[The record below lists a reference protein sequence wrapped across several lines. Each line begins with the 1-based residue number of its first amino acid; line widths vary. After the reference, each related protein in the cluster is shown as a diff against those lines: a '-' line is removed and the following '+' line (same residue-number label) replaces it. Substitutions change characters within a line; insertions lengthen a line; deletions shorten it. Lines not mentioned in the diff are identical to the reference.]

1 MFPGL
6 LNLIYIEMG
15 DIKIHIIYLL
25 VLLTFF
31 SACSIK
37 EEVPGEP
44 VTIGETKVR
53 FELFTKAGTYGL
65 PVSRAGENESVVDQ
79 QPWVLVFLGTG
90 GTASFV
96 EAVQAE
102 LYNGKT
108 YVYLEEQAGNCQLL
122 ILANSPNRFYM
133 NGVGYAYT
141 ADNLVNTLRGRDL
154 DYACRNLLTEALI
167 DPQYTVPY
175 SGQKLPMS
183 DLVNLSK
190 IDASVTIP
198 NIQLKRIVGKIV
210 VENMDADF
218 VLEGITVV
226 ANVAKNSK
234 LHNLTDALEQNIGA
248 ENLVEYRKD
257 DSYALNIVDA
267 EEIVTGGQTTKNN
280 PLYVYETHSL
290 SNDTYLVIRG
300 QYKGE
305 MFFYKMALVNN
316 DQHVLD
322 ILRNTE
328 YIFTITS
335 VRGRG
340 FISMADAKAS
350 LASNTNLD
358 YSILVQEE
366 SSYEIVSN
374 NEYYLGVTNSHFEIY
389 ASAASGTAYVAFSLI
404 TDCKSESIGERTI
417 TATSGL
423 RIVSPVDGMI
433 PVSTTLPSQVKIEM
447 LAGFTSG
454 EIELRLGNLRKTVT
468 VKRREQ
474 VTSSGTII
482 SSFID
487 DGYYISAY
495 VEDYVNH
502 SWLKLGPEEGEV
514 RNDPDYIYVD
524 NGKIKLYVEQNT
536 SGNREGVVYVS
547 VGKGITQRIKVYIT
561 QGIPSS

>member
-1 MFPGL
+1 
-6 LNLIYIEMG
+6 MG

-122 ILANSPNRFYM
+122 ILANSPSRFYM

-141 ADNLVNTLRGRDL
+141 ADNFVNTLRGRDL

-210 VENMDADF
+210 VENTDADF

-226 ANVAKNSK
+226 TNVAKNSK

-248 ENLVEYRKD
+248 DNLVEYRKD

-524 NGKIKLYVEQNT
+524 NGKIKLYVEKNT

>member
-1 MFPGL
+1 
-6 LNLIYIEMG
+6 MG

-65 PVSRAGENESVVDQ
+65 PVSRVGENESVVDQ

-122 ILANSPNRFYM
+122 ILANSPSRFYM

-141 ADNLVNTLRGRDL
+141 ADNFVNTLRGRDL

-175 SGQKLPMS
+175 IGQKLPMS

-210 VENMDADF
+210 VENTDADF

-226 ANVAKNSK
+226 TNVAKNSK

-248 ENLVEYRKD
+248 DNLVEYRKD

-300 QYKGE
+300 HYKGE
-305 MFFYKMALVNN
+305 SFFYKMALVNN

-524 NGKIKLYVEQNT
+524 NGKIKLYVEKNT

>member
-1 MFPGL
+1 
-6 LNLIYIEMG
+6 MG

-79 QPWVLVFLGTG
+79 QPWVLVFLGTS

-122 ILANSPNRFYM
+122 ILANSPSRFYM

-141 ADNLVNTLRGRDL
+141 ADNFVNTLRGRDL

-175 SGQKLPMS
+175 IGQKLPMS

-248 ENLVEYRKD
+248 DNLVEYRKD

-300 QYKGE
+300 HYKGE
-305 MFFYKMALVNN
+305 SFFYKMALVNN

-524 NGKIKLYVEQNT
+524 NGKIKLYVEKNT

>member
-1 MFPGL
+1 
-6 LNLIYIEMG
+6 MG
-15 DIKIHIIYLL
+15 DIKVHIIYLL

-122 ILANSPNRFYM
+122 ILANSPSRFYM

-141 ADNLVNTLRGRDL
+141 ADNFVNTLRGRDL

-210 VENMDADF
+210 VENTDADF

-226 ANVAKNSK
+226 TNVAKNSK

-248 ENLVEYRKD
+248 DNLVEYRKD

-300 QYKGE
+300 HYKGE
-305 MFFYKMALVNN
+305 SFFYKMALVNN

-524 NGKIKLYVEQNT
+524 NGKIKLYVEKNT

>member
-1 MFPGL
+1 
-6 LNLIYIEMG
+6 MG
-15 DIKIHIIYLL
+15 DIKVHIIYLL

-122 ILANSPNRFYM
+122 ILANSPSRFYM

-141 ADNLVNTLRGRDL
+141 ADNFVNTLRGRDL

-175 SGQKLPMS
+175 IGQKLPMS

-210 VENMDADF
+210 VENTDADF

-226 ANVAKNSK
+226 TNVAKNSK

-248 ENLVEYRKD
+248 DNLVEYRKD

-300 QYKGE
+300 HYKGVS
-305 MFFYKMALVNN
+305 FFYKMALVNN

-524 NGKIKLYVEQNT
+524 NGKIKLYVEKNT

>member
-1 MFPGL
+1 
-6 LNLIYIEMG
+6 MG

-53 FELFTKAGTYGL
+53 FELFTKAGTYGF

-122 ILANSPNRFYM
+122 ILANSPSRFYM

-141 ADNLVNTLRGRDL
+141 ADNFVNTLRGRDL

-175 SGQKLPMS
+175 IGQKLPMS

-210 VENMDADF
+210 VENTDADF

-226 ANVAKNSK
+226 TNVAKNSK

-248 ENLVEYRKD
+248 DNLVEYRKD

-300 QYKGE
+300 HYKGE
-305 MFFYKMALVNN
+305 SFLKKMALVNN

-524 NGKIKLYVEQNT
+524 NGKIKLYVEKNT

>member
-1 MFPGL
+1 
-6 LNLIYIEMG
+6 MG

-141 ADNLVNTLRGRDL
+141 ADNFVNTLRGRDL

-175 SGQKLPMS
+175 IGQKLPMS

-210 VENMDADF
+210 VENTDADF
-218 VLEGITVV
+218 VLEGIAVV

-404 TDCKSESIGERTI
+404 TDCKSENIGERTI

-468 VKRREQ
+468 VKKREQ

-524 NGKIKLYVEQNT
+524 NGKIKLYVEKNT

>member
-1 MFPGL
+1 
-6 LNLIYIEMG
+6 MG

-122 ILANSPNRFYM
+122 ILANSPSRFYM

-141 ADNLVNTLRGRDL
+141 ADNFVNTLRGRDL

-175 SGQKLPMS
+175 IGQKLPMS

-524 NGKIKLYVEQNT
+524 NGKIKLYVEKNT

>member
-1 MFPGL
+1 M
-6 LNLIYIEMG
+6 
-15 DIKIHIIYLL
+15 
-25 VLLTFF
+25 LLTFF

>member
-1 MFPGL
+1 
-6 LNLIYIEMG
+6 MG

-122 ILANSPNRFYM
+122 ILANSPSRFYM

-175 SGQKLPMS
+175 IGQKLPMS

-210 VENMDADF
+210 VENTDADF

-226 ANVAKNSK
+226 TNVAKNSK

-248 ENLVEYRKD
+248 DNLVEYRKD

-524 NGKIKLYVEQNT
+524 NGKIKLYVEKNT

>member
-1 MFPGL
+1 
-6 LNLIYIEMG
+6 MG

-79 QPWVLVFLGTG
+79 PPWVLVFLGTG

-141 ADNLVNTLRGRDL
+141 ADNFVNTLRGRDL

-175 SGQKLPMS
+175 IGQKLPMS

-248 ENLVEYRKD
+248 DNLVEYRKD

-300 QYKGE
+300 HYKGE
-305 MFFYKMALVNN
+305 SFFYKMALVNN

>member
-1 MFPGL
+1 
-6 LNLIYIEMG
+6 MG
-15 DIKIHIIYLL
+15 DIKVHIIYLL

-122 ILANSPNRFYM
+122 ILANSPSRFYM

-141 ADNLVNTLRGRDL
+141 ADNFVNTLRGRDL

-175 SGQKLPMS
+175 IGQKLPMS

-210 VENMDADF
+210 VENTDADF

-226 ANVAKNSK
+226 TNVAKNSK

-248 ENLVEYRKD
+248 DNLVEYRKD

-300 QYKGE
+300 HYKGE
-305 MFFYKMALVNN
+305 SFFYKMALVNN

-404 TDCKSESIGERTI
+404 TDCKSESIGDRTI

-524 NGKIKLYVEQNT
+524 NGKIKLYVEKNT

>member
-1 MFPGL
+1 
-6 LNLIYIEMG
+6 MG

-141 ADNLVNTLRGRDL
+141 ADNFVNTLRGRDL

-210 VENMDADF
+210 VENTDADF

>member
-1 MFPGL
+1 
-6 LNLIYIEMG
+6 MG
-15 DIKIHIIYLL
+15 DIKVHIIYLL

-122 ILANSPNRFYM
+122 ILANSPSRFYM

-141 ADNLVNTLRGRDL
+141 ADNFVNTLRGRDL

-175 SGQKLPMS
+175 IGQKLPMS

-210 VENMDADF
+210 VENTDADF

-226 ANVAKNSK
+226 TNVAKNSK

-248 ENLVEYRKD
+248 DNLVEYRKD

-290 SNDTYLVIRG
+290 SYDTYLVIRG
-300 QYKGE
+300 HYKGDS
-305 MFFYKMALVNN
+305 FFYKMALVNN

-524 NGKIKLYVEQNT
+524 NGKIKLYVEKNT

>member
-1 MFPGL
+1 
-6 LNLIYIEMG
+6 MG

-141 ADNLVNTLRGRDL
+141 ADNFVNTLRGRDL

-175 SGQKLPMS
+175 IGQKLPMS

-210 VENMDADF
+210 VENTDADF

-226 ANVAKNSK
+226 TNVAKNSK

-248 ENLVEYRKD
+248 DNLVEYRKD

-300 QYKGE
+300 HYKGE
-305 MFFYKMALVNN
+305 SFFYKMALVNN

-524 NGKIKLYVEQNT
+524 NGKIKLYVEKNT

>member
-1 MFPGL
+1 M
-6 LNLIYIEMG
+6 
-15 DIKIHIIYLL
+15 
-25 VLLTFF
+25 LLTFF

-122 ILANSPNRFYM
+122 ILANSPSRFYM

-141 ADNLVNTLRGRDL
+141 ADNFVNTLRGRDL

-175 SGQKLPMS
+175 IGQKLPMS

-210 VENMDADF
+210 VENTDADF

-226 ANVAKNSK
+226 TNVAKNSK

-248 ENLVEYRKD
+248 DNLVEYRKD

-300 QYKGE
+300 HYKGE
-305 MFFYKMALVNN
+305 SFFYKMALVNN

-524 NGKIKLYVEQNT
+524 NGKIKLYVEKNT

>member
-1 MFPGL
+1 
-6 LNLIYIEMG
+6 MG

-122 ILANSPNRFYM
+122 ILANSPSRFYM

-141 ADNLVNTLRGRDL
+141 ADNFVNTLRGRDL

-175 SGQKLPMS
+175 IGQKLPMS

-210 VENMDADF
+210 VENTDADF

-226 ANVAKNSK
+226 TNVAKNSK

-248 ENLVEYRKD
+248 DNLVEYRKD

-300 QYKGE
+300 HYKGE
-305 MFFYKMALVNN
+305 SFFYKMALVNN

-447 LAGFTSG
+447 LAGFTSV

-524 NGKIKLYVEQNT
+524 NGKIKLYVEKNT

>member
-1 MFPGL
+1 
-6 LNLIYIEMG
+6 MG

-79 QPWVLVFLGTG
+79 QPWVLVFLGTS

-122 ILANSPNRFYM
+122 ILANSPSRFYM

-141 ADNLVNTLRGRDL
+141 ADNFVNTLRGRDL

-175 SGQKLPMS
+175 IGQKLPMS

-210 VENMDADF
+210 VENTDADF

-226 ANVAKNSK
+226 TNVAKNSK

-248 ENLVEYRKD
+248 DNLVEYRKD

-300 QYKGE
+300 HYKGE
-305 MFFYKMALVNN
+305 SFFYKMALVNN

-524 NGKIKLYVEQNT
+524 NGKIKLYVEKNT

>member
-1 MFPGL
+1 
-6 LNLIYIEMG
+6 MG

-53 FELFTKAGTYGL
+53 FGLFTKAGTYGL

-79 QPWVLVFLGTG
+79 QPWVLVFLGTS

-122 ILANSPNRFYM
+122 ILANSPSRFYM

-141 ADNLVNTLRGRDL
+141 ADNFVNTLRGRDL

-175 SGQKLPMS
+175 IGQKLPMS

-210 VENMDADF
+210 VENTDADF

-226 ANVAKNSK
+226 TNVAKNSK

-248 ENLVEYRKD
+248 DNLVEYRKD

-300 QYKGE
+300 HYKGE
-305 MFFYKMALVNN
+305 SFFYKMALVNN

-524 NGKIKLYVEQNT
+524 NGKIKLYVEKNT

>member
-1 MFPGL
+1 
-6 LNLIYIEMG
+6 MG
-15 DIKIHIIYLL
+15 DIKVHIIYLL

-122 ILANSPNRFYM
+122 ILANSPSRFYM

-141 ADNLVNTLRGRDL
+141 ADNFVNTLRGRDL

-175 SGQKLPMS
+175 IGQKLPMS

-210 VENMDADF
+210 VENTDADF

-226 ANVAKNSK
+226 TNVAKNSK

-248 ENLVEYRKD
+248 DNLVEYRKD

-300 QYKGE
+300 HYKGE
-305 MFFYKMALVNN
+305 SFFYKMALVNN

-454 EIELRLGNLRKTVT
+454 EIELCLGNLRKTVT

-524 NGKIKLYVEQNT
+524 NGKIKLYVEKNT

>member
-1 MFPGL
+1 
-6 LNLIYIEMG
+6 MG

-122 ILANSPNRFYM
+122 ILANSPSRFYM

-141 ADNLVNTLRGRDL
+141 ADNFVNTLRGRDL

-175 SGQKLPMS
+175 IGQKLPMS

-210 VENMDADF
+210 VENTDADF

-226 ANVAKNSK
+226 TNVAKNSK

-248 ENLVEYRKD
+248 DNLVEYRKD

-300 QYKGE
+300 HYKGE
-305 MFFYKMALVNN
+305 SFFYKMALVNN

-389 ASAASGTAYVAFSLI
+389 ASAASGMAYVAFSLI

>member
-1 MFPGL
+1 
-6 LNLIYIEMG
+6 MG

-122 ILANSPNRFYM
+122 ILANSPSRFYM

-141 ADNLVNTLRGRDL
+141 ADNFVNTLRGRDL

-175 SGQKLPMS
+175 IGQKLPMS

-210 VENMDADF
+210 VENTDADF

-226 ANVAKNSK
+226 TNVAKNSK

-248 ENLVEYRKD
+248 DNLVEYRKD

-300 QYKGE
+300 HYKGE
-305 MFFYKMALVNN
+305 SFFYKMALVNN

>member
-1 MFPGL
+1 
-6 LNLIYIEMG
+6 MG

-122 ILANSPNRFYM
+122 ILANSPSRFYM

-141 ADNLVNTLRGRDL
+141 ADNFVNTLRGRDL

-210 VENMDADF
+210 VENTDADF

-226 ANVAKNSK
+226 TNVAKNSK

-248 ENLVEYRKD
+248 DNLVEYRKD

-300 QYKGE
+300 HYKGE
-305 MFFYKMALVNN
+305 SFFYKMALVNN

-524 NGKIKLYVEQNT
+524 NGKIKLYVEKNT

>member
-1 MFPGL
+1 
-6 LNLIYIEMG
+6 MG

-122 ILANSPNRFYM
+122 ILANSPSRFYM

-141 ADNLVNTLRGRDL
+141 ADNFVNTLRGRDL

-175 SGQKLPMS
+175 IGQKLPMS

-210 VENMDADF
+210 VENTDADF

-226 ANVAKNSK
+226 TNVAKNSK

-248 ENLVEYRKD
+248 DNLVEYRKD

-300 QYKGE
+300 HYKGE
-305 MFFYKMALVNN
+305 SFFYKMALVNN

-524 NGKIKLYVEQNT
+524 NGKIKLYVEKKT

-547 VGKGITQRIKVYIT
+547 VRKVITQRIKVYIT

>member
-1 MFPGL
+1 
-6 LNLIYIEMG
+6 MG

-79 QPWVLVFLGTG
+79 QPWVLVFLGTS

-122 ILANSPNRFYM
+122 ILANSPSRFYM

-141 ADNLVNTLRGRDL
+141 ADNFVNTLRGRDL

-175 SGQKLPMS
+175 IGQKLPMS

-210 VENMDADF
+210 VENTDADF

-226 ANVAKNSK
+226 TNVAKNSK

-248 ENLVEYRKD
+248 DNLVEYRKD

-300 QYKGE
+300 HYKGE
-305 MFFYKMALVNN
+305 SFFYKMALVNN

-423 RIVSPVDGMI
+423 RIVSPVDGLI

-524 NGKIKLYVEQNT
+524 NGKIKLYVEKNT

>member
-1 MFPGL
+1 
-6 LNLIYIEMG
+6 MG

-122 ILANSPNRFYM
+122 ILANSPSRFYM

-141 ADNLVNTLRGRDL
+141 ADNFVNTLRGRDL

-175 SGQKLPMS
+175 IGQKLPMS

-198 NIQLKRIVGKIV
+198 NIQLKLIVGKIV
-210 VENMDADF
+210 VENTDADF

-226 ANVAKNSK
+226 TNVAKNSK

-248 ENLVEYRKD
+248 DNLVEYRKD

-300 QYKGE
+300 HYKGE
-305 MFFYKMALVNN
+305 SFFYKMALVNN

-524 NGKIKLYVEQNT
+524 NGKIKLYVEKNT

>member
-1 MFPGL
+1 
-6 LNLIYIEMG
+6 MG

-37 EEVPGEP
+37 EKVPGEP

-122 ILANSPNRFYM
+122 ILANSPSRFYM

-300 QYKGE
+300 HYKGE
-305 MFFYKMALVNN
+305 SFFYKMALVNN

-524 NGKIKLYVEQNT
+524 NGKIKLYVEKNT

>member
-1 MFPGL
+1 
-6 LNLIYIEMG
+6 MG

-210 VENMDADF
+210 VENTDADF

-300 QYKGE
+300 HYKGE
-305 MFFYKMALVNN
+305 SFFYKMALVNN

-482 SSFID
+482 SSFIE

-524 NGKIKLYVEQNT
+524 NGKIKLYVEKNT

>member
-1 MFPGL
+1 
-6 LNLIYIEMG
+6 MG

-175 SGQKLPMS
+175 IGQKLPMS

-248 ENLVEYRKD
+248 DNLVEYRKD

-300 QYKGE
+300 HYKGE
-305 MFFYKMALVNN
+305 SFFYKMALVNN

>member
-1 MFPGL
+1 
-6 LNLIYIEMG
+6 MG

-37 EEVPGEP
+37 EEMPGEP

-122 ILANSPNRFYM
+122 ILANSPSRFYM

-141 ADNLVNTLRGRDL
+141 ADNFVNTLRGRDL

-175 SGQKLPMS
+175 IGQKLPMS

-210 VENMDADF
+210 VENTDADF

-226 ANVAKNSK
+226 TNVAKNSK

-248 ENLVEYRKD
+248 DNLVEYRKD

-300 QYKGE
+300 HYKGE
-305 MFFYKMALVNN
+305 SFFYKMALVNN

-524 NGKIKLYVEQNT
+524 NGKIKLYVEKNT

>member
-1 MFPGL
+1 
-6 LNLIYIEMG
+6 MG

-122 ILANSPNRFYM
+122 ILANSPSRFYM

-141 ADNLVNTLRGRDL
+141 ADNFVNTLRGRDL

-175 SGQKLPMS
+175 IGQKLPMS

-210 VENMDADF
+210 VENTDADF

-226 ANVAKNSK
+226 TNVAKNSK
-234 LHNLTDALEQNIGA
+234 LYNLTDALEQNIGA
-248 ENLVEYRKD
+248 DNLVEYRKD

-300 QYKGE
+300 HYKGE
-305 MFFYKMALVNN
+305 SFFYKMALVNN

-524 NGKIKLYVEQNT
+524 NGKIKLYVEKNT

>member
-1 MFPGL
+1 
-6 LNLIYIEMG
+6 MG

-133 NGVGYAYT
+133 NGLGYAYT
-141 ADNLVNTLRGRDL
+141 ADNFVNTLRGRDL

-175 SGQKLPMS
+175 IGQKLPMS

-210 VENMDADF
+210 VENTDADF

-248 ENLVEYRKD
+248 DNLVEYRKD

-404 TDCKSESIGERTI
+404 TDCKSENIGERTI

-524 NGKIKLYVEQNT
+524 NGKIKLYVEKNT

>member
-1 MFPGL
+1 
-6 LNLIYIEMG
+6 MG

-79 QPWVLVFLGTG
+79 QPWVLVFLGTS

-122 ILANSPNRFYM
+122 ILANSPSRFYM

-141 ADNLVNTLRGRDL
+141 ADNFVNTLRGRDL

-210 VENMDADF
+210 VENTDADF

-226 ANVAKNSK
+226 TNVAKNSK

-433 PVSTTLPSQVKIEM
+433 PVSTTLPSQIKIEM

-482 SSFID
+482 SSFIE

-524 NGKIKLYVEQNT
+524 NGKIKLYVEKNT

>member
-1 MFPGL
+1 
-6 LNLIYIEMG
+6 MG

-210 VENMDADF
+210 VENTDADF
-218 VLEGITVV
+218 VLEGIAVV

-389 ASAASGTAYVAFSLI
+389 ASAASGTAYVAFSLT
-404 TDCKSESIGERTI
+404 TDCKSENIGERTI

-468 VKRREQ
+468 VKKREQ

-524 NGKIKLYVEQNT
+524 NGKIKLYVEKNT

>member
-1 MFPGL
+1 M
-6 LNLIYIEMG
+6 
-15 DIKIHIIYLL
+15 
-25 VLLTFF
+25 LLTFF

-210 VENMDADF
+210 VENTDADF

-482 SSFID
+482 SSFIE

-524 NGKIKLYVEQNT
+524 NGKIKLYVEKNT

>member
-1 MFPGL
+1 
-6 LNLIYIEMG
+6 MG

-122 ILANSPNRFYM
+122 ILANSPSRFYM

-141 ADNLVNTLRGRDL
+141 ADNFVNTLRGRDL

-175 SGQKLPMS
+175 IGQKLPMS

-210 VENMDADF
+210 VENTDADF

-226 ANVAKNSK
+226 TNVAKNSK

-248 ENLVEYRKD
+248 DNLVEYRKD

-300 QYKGE
+300 HYKGE
-305 MFFYKMALVNN
+305 SFFYKMALVNN

-366 SSYEIVSN
+366 SSYKIVRN

-524 NGKIKLYVEQNT
+524 NGKIKLYVEKNT

>member
-1 MFPGL
+1 
-6 LNLIYIEMG
+6 MG

-79 QPWVLVFLGTG
+79 QPWVLVFLGTS

-122 ILANSPNRFYM
+122 ILANSPSRFYM

-141 ADNLVNTLRGRDL
+141 ADNFVNTLRGRDL

-175 SGQKLPMS
+175 IGQKLPMS

-210 VENMDADF
+210 VENTDADF

-226 ANVAKNSK
+226 TNVAKNSK

-248 ENLVEYRKD
+248 DNLVEYRKD

-300 QYKGE
+300 HYKGE
-305 MFFYKMALVNN
+305 SFFYKMALVNN

>member
-1 MFPGL
+1 
-6 LNLIYIEMG
+6 MG

-122 ILANSPNRFYM
+122 ILANSPSRFYM

-141 ADNLVNTLRGRDL
+141 ADNFVNTLRGRDL

-175 SGQKLPMS
+175 IGQKLPMS

-226 ANVAKNSK
+226 TNVAKNSK

-248 ENLVEYRKD
+248 DNLVEYRKD

-300 QYKGE
+300 HYKGE
-305 MFFYKMALVNN
+305 SFFYKMALVNN

>member
-1 MFPGL
+1 
-6 LNLIYIEMG
+6 MG

-248 ENLVEYRKD
+248 DNLVEYRKD

-300 QYKGE
+300 HYKGE
-305 MFFYKMALVNN
+305 SFFYKMALVNN